1 MTAANKYLDTIKFLQ
16 ILPTSL
22 KSAAAE
28 AVVVPV
34 LGTASISPEAALLS
48 ALPWLWYSS
57 RLSRADLRTCRD
69 LRDSR
74 LSRVS
79 STELAKGGAMATLW
93 SVYGHVTASRWSPV
107 TRVTHEWPLS
117 AGHWAVT
124 ACSCQETTVRRCV
137 DISAYLCVDIYYL
150 LSTIYTAAA
159 GQLARTIV
167 RSADCSAAQCP
178 VTAGN

>member
-34 LGTASISPEAALLS
+34 LGTASISPEAALLC

-79 STELAKGGAMATLW
+79 STELATGGAMATLW

-117 AGHWAVT
+117 AGH
-124 ACSCQETTVRRCV
+124 CSCQETTVRRCV

>member
-28 AVVVPV
+28 AVVMVVPV
-34 LGTASISPEAALLS
+34 LGPASISPEAALLS

-79 STELAKGGAMATLW
+79 STELATGGAMATLW
-93 SVYGHVTASRWSPV
+93 SAYGHVMATRWSPV

-117 AGHWAVT
+117 AGH
-124 ACSCQETTVRRCV
+124 CSCQETTVRRCV

-150 LSTIYTAAA
+150 LSTQQLPASSP
-159 GQLARTIV
+159 GQ
-167 RSADCSAAQCP
+167 
-178 VTAGN
+178 

>member
-34 LGTASISPEAALLS
+34 LVTASTSPEAALLTS
-48 ALPWLWYSS
+48 LPWLWYSS

-79 STELAKGGAMATLW
+79 STELATGGSMATLW
-93 SVYGHVTASRWSPV
+93 SAYGHLMATL
-107 TRVTHEWPLS
+107 WPPD
-117 AGHWAVT
+117 G
-124 ACSCQETTVRRCV
+124 
-137 DISAYLCVDIYYL
+137 L
-150 LSTIYTAAA
+150 L
-159 GQLARTIV
+159 
-167 RSADCSAAQCP
+167 
-178 VTAGN
+178 

>member
-28 AVVVPV
+28 AVLLVPM

-79 STELAKGGAMATLW
+79 STELATGGAMATLW
-93 SVYGHVTASRWSPV
+93 PRY
-107 TRVTHEWPLS
+107 
-117 AGHWAVT
+117 
-124 ACSCQETTVRRCV
+124 
-137 DISAYLCVDIYYL
+137 
-150 LSTIYTAAA
+150 
-159 GQLARTIV
+159 GQLMATLWPP
-167 RSADCSAAQCP
+167 D
-178 VTAGN
+178 GLL

>member
-28 AVVVPV
+28 AVVLLVPM
-34 LGTASISPEAALLS
+34 LGTASISPEAALLTS
-48 ALPWLWYSS
+48 LPWLWYSS

-79 STELAKGGAMATLW
+79 STELATGGAMATLW
-93 SVYGHVTASRWSPV
+93 RRYGHLIATL
-107 TRVTHEWPLS
+107 WPPD
-117 AGHWAVT
+117 G
-124 ACSCQETTVRRCV
+124 
-137 DISAYLCVDIYYL
+137 L
-150 LSTIYTAAA
+150 L
-159 GQLARTIV
+159 
-167 RSADCSAAQCP
+167 
-178 VTAGN
+178 